1 MKAFF
6 FALMAVI
13 GISYVASVVL
23 ETYQA
28 TVDGAFVGKGARPD
42 PDPKLHGDRPKS

>member
-6 FALMAVI
+6 FALLAVI
-13 GISYVASVVL
+13 GIGIAASVVL

-28 TVDGAFVGKGARPD
+28 TVDRPGIGSGAKPD
-42 PDPKLHGDRPKS
+42 PDPKLSGKVGS